1 MAFHEIRQY
10 SIKPGK
16 MADWVKLFDEEIMP
30 FQVSKGVVV
39 AGSFRGEE
47 DDSVF
52 IWMRRFESEEQRVSL
67 YAAVYEDPHWKE
79 KIAPRVAELMDR
91 SKINSQRVV
100 ATTSSVV
107 R

>member
-52 IWMRRFESEEQRVSL
+52 IWMRRF
-67 YAAVYEDPHWKE
+67 DP
-79 KIAPRVAELMDR
+79 R
-91 SKINSQRVV
+91 NSASASMRRFMKTRTGKRKSPP
-100 ATTSSVV
+100 ALPN
-107 R
+107 